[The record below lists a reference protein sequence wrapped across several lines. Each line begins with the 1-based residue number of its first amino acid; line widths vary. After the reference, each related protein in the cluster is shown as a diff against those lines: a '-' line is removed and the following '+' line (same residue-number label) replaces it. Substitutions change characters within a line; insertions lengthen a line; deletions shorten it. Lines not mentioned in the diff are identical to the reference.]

1 MKEKEK
7 ITNLTL
13 VALFAV
19 LTAVGAQIAIPMGS
33 VPITL
38 QMFFVFLAGFV
49 LKPIDALLSM
59 IVYVT
64 LGAIGI
70 PVFANF
76 SAGIQHLVGPTAGYL
91 WAFTLSAFIISL
103 LKKINPFMAGLI
115 GLSVVYLLGW
125 LVLGMHI
132 GNFSKAFFVGVVPF
146 IALDLVKMILSL
158 IVSEKLIKILGGI
171 AHEQSLF

>member
-1 MKEKEK
+1 MKER
-7 ITNLTL
+7 ITDLTL

-19 LTAVGAQIAIPMGS
+19 LTAVGAQIAIPVGS

-38 QMFFVFLAGFV
+38 QMFFVFLAGFI
-49 LKPIDALLSM
+49 LKPIHALLSM
-59 IVYVT
+59 TVYIS

-91 WAFTLSAFIISL
+91 WAFPLSAFIVSL
-103 LKKINPFMAGLI
+103 LKRTNAIMAGLI

-132 GNFSKAFFVGVVPF
+132 GNFAKAFFVGVVPF
-146 IALDLVKMILSL
+146 IILDLVKMILSL
-158 IVSEKLIKILGGI
+158 IVSEKLIKVLGGI
-171 AHEQSLF
+171 THEQS